1 MSYAHIV
8 YLRKFR
14 ILLLALIFICNVS
27 PIFTQCEKVTYT
39 PSTQKIVP
47 KKNGPRILIVQLF
60 YSVGGIRKNTIALYK
75 GLLGIQCNV
84 SILVAQ
90 SPIYFDL
97 LQENLPMYV
106 LEGDRNVYYSC
117 KNKIYAKSLFKAL
130 LDIHKIN
137 KIDIIHVNLAGHI
150 SKKMLSVF
158 KKATKKIKA
167 KIILQLHDYSLPDAT
182 KFKGIDALAST
193 SPHVIEYLK
202 QENMRLNLGIKPFN
216 IVFTPPIARDD
227 TFNHFATRYKDRSD
241 FFEHALGIKPGKSPV
256 LSTIANIFNCKNH
269 SLVLDAAY
277 TLIYKKMIPIHL
289 VFAGS
294 GNQRLLTH
302 LKQKTA
308 LLKLDKFVHFI
319 GFFNEIAE
327 LLYYSDIKVLPSKG
341 EAFSIAVLEAALMK
355 KPIIISD
362 AVGCAHQLIFHGQ
375 TGLIFKSE
383 DLNDLVAQIKL
394 LLDNKNYATLLGQA
408 AYAYVQNNFTS
419 KKSLSYY
426 EHLYQQVLLTKTRK
440 R

>member
-1 MSYAHIV
+1 MPYADSC
-8 YLRKFR
+8 LFRKFKL
-14 ILLLALIFICNVS
+14 LLLALIFVFDTSNAFARCKQLTFIPTATKAS
-27 PIFTQCEKVTYT
+27 LQ
-39 PSTQKIVP
+39 
-47 KKNGPRILIVQLF
+47 GPRILIVQLF
-60 YSVGGIRKNTIALYK
+60 YSIGGIRKNTIALYQ
-75 GLLGIQCNV
+75 GLLENRCNV
-84 SILVAQ
+84 SILVAK

-97 LQENLPMYV
+97 IQGNLPLYV
-106 LEGDRNVYYSC
+106 LDGEKNAYYTCS
-117 KNKIYAKSLFKAL
+117 KKHDSKILYRAL
-130 LDIHKIN
+130 LDLNERKKIH
-137 KIDIIHVNLAGHI
+137 IIYLNLARQI
-150 SKKMLSVF
+150 SNKMLTVF
-158 KKATKKIKA
+158 KKVAKKIGA
-167 KIILQLHDYSLPDAT
+167 KIILQLHDYSIPNAS
-182 KFKGIDALAST
+182 KFKGFDALTST
-193 SPHVIEYLK
+193 SPHVVDFLK
-202 QENMRLNLGIKPFN
+202 KENIHLELGFDQSN
-216 IVFTPPIARDD
+216 IVFIPPIALYDKFVNFV
-227 TFNHFATRYKDRSD
+227 TKYQDRSD
-241 FFEHALGIKPGKSPV
+241 FFEHSLGFTPDKLPI
-256 LSTIANIFNCKNH
+256 LTTIANLFDCKNH
-269 SLVLDAAY
+269 TLLLDAAY
-277 TLIYKKMIPIHL
+277 KLIYEERIPIHL

-362 AVGCAHQLIFHGQ
+362 AVGCAHQLVFHGQ

-394 LLDNKNYATLLGQA
+394 FLDNKNYATLLGQA

-419 KKSLSYY
+419 QKSLSYY